1 MTIWRSMIYKKIAW
15 PLAAKKAMN
24 FNLSAWL
31 RSVAQASSSFF
42 QNIVASQKA
51 YPSRYFVVTLS
62 DSAIEA
68 CLISNKKLISELKVP
83 LDFDRIHRIDDLF
96 NKHAE
101 VPIYLLID
109 TPEIQSR
116 IVPLNDVKWWDRY
129 PLVNQIQK
137 GEFSTEQWLSTAYLS
152 SASKNERFSIIGLN
166 PTSSLKQFVNYLSRQ
181 PNPIVRTESSSIT
194 IMQQALLTAKSQDL
208 EPWVIVLIK
217 SSQQSWQL
225 IVSDHEAVV
234 LSRSGIIEEEQ
245 DFAKEISTTLR
256 YLCRHGY
263 QEGDKVSLL
272 QIGMDL
278 NLSPIEHVKTIKL
291 PNPIY
296 SFKLLPVSRL
306 SLLKRFP
313 CFPLISQSGLYIPK
327 LLGQRLAFN
336 MPRYFV
342 KLFIP
347 LTTLLIFSGFFLI
360 FQNHFQ
366 QKYIGLMNNVLE
378 ALPRDLINEIE
389 KNKTHQVLFKKFRE
403 LLNSQQNPLEIIQK
417 LSTTITPEGVATE
430 LSWKQSDNEFSLTTF
445 INLDNQLLEKKS
457 LKAYKAKIKEGLSS
471 AFPDIQLEWQ
481 KVKKQPVEILTL
493 RANRVHN

>member
-1 MTIWRSMIYKKIAW
+1 MTIWQFMIYKRTAW
-15 PLAAKKAMN
+15 PLAAKKVMN
-24 FNLSAWL
+24 FNLFVWL
-31 RSVAQASSSFF
+31 KSVAHTSSSFF

-62 DSAIEA
+62 DSTIEI
-68 CLISNKKLISELKVP
+68 CLISNKKLISELKIP
-83 LDFDRIHRIDDLF
+83 LDFDRTHCIDDLL

-116 IVPLNDVKWWDRY
+116 IVPLNDIKWWDRY

-152 SASKNERFSIIGLN
+152 SASNNERFSIVGLN
-166 PTSSLKQFVNYLSRQ
+166 PTSSLKQFVNYLSQQ
-181 PNPIVRTESSSIT
+181 PNPIVRTESLSIT
-194 IMQQALLTAKSQDL
+194 IMQQALLTVKSQDL
-208 EPWVIVLIK
+208 EPWIIVLIK

-225 IVSDHEAVV
+225 IVSNHEAVV
-234 LSRSGIIEEEQ
+234 LSRSGVIEEEQ

-272 QIGMDL
+272 TIGMDL
-278 NLSPIEHVKTIKL
+278 YLSPTEHVETIKL
-291 PNPIY
+291 PNPLY
-296 SFKLLPVSRL
+296 SFKLLPQSRL

-336 MPRYFV
+336 MPRYFI

-347 LTTLLIFSGFFLI
+347 LTALLIFSGFFLI
-360 FQNHFQ
+360 LQNHFH
-366 QKYIGLMNNVLE
+366 QKYIGLMNIVLE
-378 ALPRDLINEIE
+378 TVPRDLIDEIE
-389 KNKTHQVLFKKFRE
+389 QNKTHQVLFKKFCE
-403 LLNSQQNPLEIIQK
+403 LQNSQQNPLEILQK
-417 LSTTITPEGVATE
+417 LSPMITPEGVATE
-430 LSWKQSDNEFSLTTF
+430 LSWKQSDSEFSLTTF
-445 INLDNQLLEKKS
+445 INLDSQLLGKKH
-457 LKAYKAKIKEGLSS
+457 LKAYKEKIKEGLSS
-471 AFPDIQLEWQ
+471 AFPHIHLEWQ
-481 KVKKQPVEILTL
+481 KVKKQPVEILIL
-493 RANRVHN
+493 KANRVHN

>member
-1 MTIWRSMIYKKIAW
+1 M
-15 PLAAKKAMN
+15 
-24 FNLSAWL
+24 
-31 RSVAQASSSFF
+31 
-42 QNIVASQKA
+42 
-51 YPSRYFVVTLS
+51 
-62 DSAIEA
+62 
-68 CLISNKKLISELKVP
+68 
-83 LDFDRIHRIDDLF
+83 
-96 NKHAE
+96 
-101 VPIYLLID
+101 
-109 TPEIQSR
+109 
-116 IVPLNDVKWWDRY
+116 NDVKWWDRY

-403 LLNSQQNPLEIIQK
+403 LQNSQQNPLEIIQK
-417 LSTTITPEGVATE
+417 LSTTITPEGVVTE
-430 LSWKQSDNEFSLTTF
+430 LSWKQSDNAFSLTTF
-445 INLDNQLLEKKS
+445 INLGNQLLEKKP
-457 LKAYKAKIKEGLSS
+457 LKVYKAKIKEGLSS
-471 AFPDIQLEWQ
+471 TFPDIQLEWQ